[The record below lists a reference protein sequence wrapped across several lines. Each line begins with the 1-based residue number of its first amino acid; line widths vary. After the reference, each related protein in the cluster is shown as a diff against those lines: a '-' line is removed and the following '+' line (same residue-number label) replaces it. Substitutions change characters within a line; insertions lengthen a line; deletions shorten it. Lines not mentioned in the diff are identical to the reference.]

1 MQLQVIMQDCRTIA
15 EFRTKAFNTTVTK
28 PHFINPGSFGDDL
41 LQQVSAALRALGV
54 RVAQAPEQED
64 FGWFII
70 FEVDGDKYCFVVGWQ
85 PGDDTVDGKW
95 IGEVERSRGLLGSR
109 LERRENET
117 SPKATSLI
125 HEVLSRLSDVQDLA
139 WYRRSGEGEQSERS
153 AHPNS
158 P

>member
-1 MQLQVIMQDCRTIA
+1 MQDSRTIA

-28 PHFINPGSFGDDL
+28 PYFINPGSFGDDF
-41 LQQVSAALRALGV
+41 LQQVILALRALGV
-54 RVAQAPEQED
+54 GVAQAPEQED
-64 FGWFII
+64 FGWFIT
-70 FEVDGDKYCFVVGWQ
+70 FQVEGHEYCFVVGWQ
-85 PGDDTVDGKW
+85 PGDDADDGKW

-109 LERRENET
+109 LGRRKSEI

-125 HEVLSRLSDVQDLA
+125 HEVLSQLSDVHDLT
-139 WYRRSGEGEQSERS
+139 WYRRAGSGAQERERS